1 MELIFMP
8 FIVVFDDQSS
18 LCLPMGVD
26 TDCEGAICISA
37 GSNAIAM
44 FENRNAAK
52 KAIRI
57 SKLFAELQEAQGK
70 PANEDFLSG
79 YKYVRIRKV
88 ESA

>member
-1 MELIFMP
+1 MP

-26 TDCEGAICISA
+26 TDCEGAICISG
-37 GSNAIAM
+37 GSNAIAL
-44 FENRNAAK
+44 FDLRESAK
-52 KAIRI
+52 RAIKI
-57 SKLFAELQEAQGK
+57 SRLFAQLQQAQGK

-79 YKYVRIRKV
+79 YRNVRIRKV